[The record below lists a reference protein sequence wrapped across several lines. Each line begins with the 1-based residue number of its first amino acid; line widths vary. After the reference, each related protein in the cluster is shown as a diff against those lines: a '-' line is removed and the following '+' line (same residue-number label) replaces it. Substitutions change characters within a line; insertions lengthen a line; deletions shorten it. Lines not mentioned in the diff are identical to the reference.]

1 MNQKR
6 TSLPRRGAAAMKL
19 NDQPAPIDV
28 LFVVAPHSLL
38 LDIAGPAEAFRLVNT
53 RHAEQGKGPHFRL
66 RFTGSASPAP
76 TSVGL
81 PIALEP
87 LPDTFETTTWV
98 VIVGQPTVHVLR
110 TTPDV
115 VTISH
120 WLSRVMRPRL
130 ARADSADRL
139 LTICSGTLLAA
150 RAGLLNG
157 RSCTTHHHMLELLKS
172 CAPRVSVVSN
182 RVFVVDGRVASTA
195 GITAG
200 IDLALHLIAEECGEA
215 MALNVAED
223 MVVYLRR
230 SARDTELSPYLR
242 HRRHSAAAVHRV
254 QEAICAAPEREW
266 SMPAMAAIGH
276 VTERHLLRLFVQHC
290 GVSPL
295 DFLRSIRL
303 ERARQLIERGASVAQ
318 AAETSG
324 YSSSLHLRRAWKRQW
339 GGSPRNA
346 QPRQNIP

>member
-1 MNQKR
+1 
-6 TSLPRRGAAAMKL
+6 MKL

-28 LFVVAPHSLL
+28 LFVIAPHSLL
-38 LDIAGPAEAFRLVNT
+38 LDIAGPAEALRLVNT

-87 LPDTFETTTWV
+87 LPDTFATTTWV
-98 VIVGQPTVHVLR
+98 VLVGQPTVHVLR

-130 ARADSADRL
+130 AAADSADRL

-266 SMPAMAAIGH
+266 SMPAMASIGH

>member
-1 MNQKR
+1 MPPVAK
-6 TSLPRRGAAAMKL
+6 SPGAKASEH
-19 NDQPAPIDV
+19 PAPIDV

-38 LDIAGPAEAFRLVNT
+38 LDIAGAAEAFRLVNT
-53 RHAEQGKGPHFRL
+53 RNAEQRKSPQFRL
-66 RFTGSASPAP
+66 RFAGPAATVA

-87 LPDTFETTTWV
+87 LPEVFETTTWV
-98 VIVGQPTVHVLR
+98 VLVGQPTVHVRR
-110 TTPDV
+110 TTPEV
-115 VTISH
+115 IAISH
-120 WLSRVMRPRL
+120 WLSKVMRPRL
-130 ARADSADRL
+130 AAADAQDRL

-150 RAGLLNG
+150 RSGLLNG
-157 RSCTTHHHMLELLKS
+157 RNCTTHHDMLELLKS
-172 CAPRVSVVSN
+172 SAPRVSVVSN

-200 IDLALHLIAEECGEA
+200 IDLALHLIAEVCGEA
-215 MALNVAED
+215 MAVNVAED

-230 SARDTELSPYLR
+230 SARDTELSPYLK

-266 SMPAMAAIGH
+266 NMPAMAAIGH

-295 DFLRSIRL
+295 DFLRNIRL

-346 QPRQNIP
+346 RSERSFP

>member
-1 MNQKR
+1 MNRKR
-6 TSLPRRGAAAMKL
+6 TSLAVKGAAALKL

-66 RFTGSASPAP
+66 RFAGSAASAP

-87 LPDTFETTTWV
+87 LPDTFATTTWV
-98 VIVGQPTVHVLR
+98 VIVGQPTVHVLQ

-115 VTISH
+115 IAISN

-130 ARADSADRL
+130 AAADSADRL

-172 CAPRVSVVSN
+172 RAPRVSVVSN

-230 SARDTELSPYLR
+230 SARDTELSPYLK

-290 GVSPL
+290 GMSPL

-346 QPRQNIP
+346 QPRQNTP

>member
-1 MNQKR
+1 MNRKR
-6 TSLPRRGAAAMKL
+6 TSLSVKGAAALKL

-66 RFTGSASPAP
+66 RFAGSAASAP

-87 LPDTFETTTWV
+87 LPETFATTTWV
-98 VIVGQPTVHVLR
+98 VIVGQPTVHVLQ

-115 VTISH
+115 IAISN

-130 ARADSADRL
+130 AAADSADRL

-172 CAPRVSVVSN
+172 RAPRVSVVSN

-230 SARDTELSPYLR
+230 SARDTELSPYLK

-290 GVSPL
+290 GMSPL

-346 QPRQNIP
+346 QPRQNTP

>member
-1 MNQKR
+1 
-6 TSLPRRGAAAMKL
+6 MKL
-19 NDQPAPIDV
+19 NDQAAAIDV

-38 LDIAGPAEAFRLVNT
+38 LDIAGAAEAFRLVNT
-53 RHAEQGKGPHFRL
+53 RHAEQRRGPQFRL
-66 RFTGSASPAP
+66 RFAGPTSSVA

-81 PIALEP
+81 PIQLEP
-87 LPDTFETTTWV
+87 LPDAFETATWV
-98 VIVGQPTVHVLR
+98 VLVGQPTVHVRR
-110 TTPDV
+110 TTPEV
-115 VTISH
+115 VAISH
-120 WLSRVMRPRL
+120 WLSKMMRPRL
-130 ARADSADRL
+130 ASGSADRL

-150 RAGLLNG
+150 RSGLLNG
-157 RSCTTHHHMLELLKS
+157 RHCTTHHDLLELLKAS
-172 CAPRVSVVSN
+172 APRVSVVSN

-200 IDLALHLIAEECGEA
+200 IDLALHLIAEQCGEA
-215 MALNVAED
+215 MAVDVAED

-230 SARDTELSPYLR
+230 SARDTELSPYLK
-242 HRRHSAAAVHRV
+242 HRRHRAAAVHRV

-266 SMPAMAAIGH
+266 NMPAMAAIGH

-290 GVSPL
+290 GLSPL

-346 QPRQNIP
+346 QPRQSIP

>member
-1 MNQKR
+1 MNRKR
-6 TSLPRRGAAAMKL
+6 TSLQIKGAAAIKL

-53 RHAEQGKGPHFRL
+53 RQAEQGKGPHFRL
-66 RFTGSASPAP
+66 RFTGSASSTP

-87 LPDTFETTTWV
+87 LPDTFATTTWV
-98 VIVGQPTVHVLR
+98 VIVGQPTVHVQR

-115 VTISH
+115 IAISH

-130 ARADSADRL
+130 AAADSADRL

-303 ERARQLIERGASVAQ
+303 ERARQLIERGASIAQ

-346 QPRQNIP
+346 QLRQNTP

>member
-6 TSLPRRGAAAMKL
+6 TRFPVKGAAVGKL
-19 NDQPAPIDV
+19 HDQPAPIDV
-28 LFVVAPHSLL
+28 LFVVAPNSLL

-66 RFTGSASPAP
+66 RFAGAAASAP

-81 PIALEP
+81 PITLEP
-87 LPDTFETTTWV
+87 LPDTFATKTWV
-98 VIVGQPTVHVLR
+98 VVVGQPTVHVLR

-115 VTISH
+115 IAITH

-130 ARADSADRL
+130 AAADSADRL

-172 CAPRVSVVSN
+172 YAPRVSVISN
-182 RVFVVDGRVASTA
+182 RVFVVDDRVASTA

-223 MVVYLRR
+223 IIVYLRR

-303 ERARQLIERGASVAQ
+303 ERARQLLERGASVAQ

-346 QPRQNIP
+346 QPRQNMP

>member
-1 MNQKR
+1 MNRKR
-6 TSLPRRGAAAMKL
+6 TSLPV
-19 NDQPAPIDV
+19 DEPAPIDV
-28 LFVVAPHSLL
+28 LFVVAPNSLL

-66 RFTGSASPAP
+66 RFAGAAASAP

-81 PIALEP
+81 PITLEP
-87 LPDTFETTTWV
+87 LPDTFATKTWV
-98 VIVGQPTVHVLR
+98 VVVGQPTVHVLR

-115 VTISH
+115 IAITH
-120 WLSRVMRPRL
+120 WLNRVMRPRL
-130 ARADSADRL
+130 AAADSADRL

-172 CAPRVSVVSN
+172 CAPRVAVVSN

-223 MVVYLRR
+223 MVVYLQR

-276 VTERHLLRLFVQHC
+276 VTERHLLRLFVQNC

>member
-1 MNQKR
+1 MDRNR
-6 TSLPRRGAAAMKL
+6 TSRPLKRAAAMKL

-98 VIVGQPTVHVLR
+98 VLVGQPTVHVLR

-115 VTISH
+115 ITISH

-303 ERARQLIERGASVAQ
+303 ERARQLIERGASIAQ

-346 QPRQNIP
+346 QLRQNTP

>member
-1 MNQKR
+1 MNRKR
-6 TSLPRRGAAAMKL
+6 TRLPLKVAAAMKL
-19 NDQPAPIDV
+19 NERPAPIDV
-28 LFVVAPHSLL
+28 LFVIAPHSLL

-53 RHAEQGKGPHFRL
+53 RRAEQGKGPHFRL
-66 RFTGSASPAP
+66 RFAGSVASAP

-87 LPDTFETTTWV
+87 LPDTLATTTWV
-98 VIVGQPTVHVLR
+98 VLVGQPTAHVMR

-115 VTISH
+115 IAISH
-120 WLSRVMRPRL
+120 WLGRVLRPRL
-130 ARADSADRL
+130 AAADSADRL

-150 RAGLLNG
+150 SAGLLNG

-215 MALNVAED
+215 MAINVAED

-254 QEAICAAPEREW
+254 QEAICAAPERGW
-266 SMPAMAAIGH
+266 SMRAMAAIGH

-290 GVSPL
+290 GMSPL

>member
-6 TSLPRRGAAAMKL
+6 TSRQLNGAAAMKL
-19 NDQPAPIDV
+19 NEQPAPIDV

-53 RHAEQGKGPHFRL
+53 RHVEQGKGPHFRL
-66 RFTGSASPAP
+66 RFAGSAASAP

-81 PIALEP
+81 PIALES
-87 LPDTFETTTWV
+87 LPNTFATTTWV
-98 VIVGQPTVHVLR
+98 VVVGQPTVHVQR
-110 TTPDV
+110 TTPDM
-115 VTISH
+115 IAILH

-130 ARADSADRL
+130 AAADSADRL

-172 CAPRVSVVSN
+172 CAPRVCVVSN

-346 QPRQNIP
+346 QLRQSIP